1 MGYVD
6 FILNLAGLLLW
17 LNWRS
22 IRFDPLT
29 KRTPATLMG
38 TLRPAAPQRL
48 RRWHLLFIL
57 AGLLVLRAAIYR
69 WIAPFWV
76 GSLDLTVT
84 ALQFRSNFF
93 LLMLTFSFLSFGLTL
108 GVFYIG
114 LLLLS
119 LLSGPDPI
127 HRLIKIP
134 LGRVDDWPRWAKVGL
149 PFLATML
156 VWLVFSWPLG
166 WLQNLT
172 LPMPLRIEQS
182 VVLGLSS
189 YLVWKFPIGALLV
202 LYLLNSYIYFGRHP
216 FWKYVSATAQT
227 MLQPFKLLP
236 FPLRLGKVDFAP
248 VLGMVMVFLL
258 AEALGRGLTWLYARL
273 PF

>member
-6 FILNLAGLLLW
+6 LILNLAGLLLW

-22 IRFDPLT
+22 IRFDPLV

-38 TLRPAAPQRL
+38 TLRPAAPKKL
-48 RRWHLLFIL
+48 RRWHLLFFL
-57 AGLLVLRAAIYR
+57 AGMLVFRAVIYR

-93 LLMLTFSFLSFGLTL
+93 VLMLTFSFLSFGLTL

-127 HRLIKIP
+127 HALVKVP
-134 LGRVDDWPRWAKVGL
+134 LGRIDGWPRWAKVLL
-149 PFLATML
+149 PFLATMM
-156 VWLVFSWPLG
+156 VWLVLSWPLG
-166 WLQNLT
+166 WMQHLN
-172 LPMPLRIEQS
+172 LPMSLRIEQS
-182 VVLGLSS
+182 IILGLSS
-189 YLVWKFPIGALLV
+189 YLIWQFPIGALLV
-202 LYLLNSYIYFGRHP
+202 LHLLNSYIYFGRHP
-216 FWKYVSATAQT
+216 FWKYVDVSAQ
-227 MLQPFKLLP
+227 KLLRP
-236 FPLRLGKVDFAP
+236 LRQIPLRLAKVDFAP
-248 VLGMVMVFLL
+248 VLGVVIVFLV
-258 AEALGRGLTWLYARL
+258 AEVFEQGLIWLYSRL